1 MLSKQKRMALCLLLV
16 CAGLA
21 QAESADREK
30 PIQVEA
36 DHAAVDDRNGI
47 NEFTG
52 NVLVVQGT
60 LRLQADRVLVRE
72 DKQGN
77 QTADAIGKPIRM
89 KQKLDDNAG
98 WVEGEADKMLYD
110 SKNGQ
115 LRLMGK
121 AWLKRGRDE
130 VRGEF
135 IFFDSVTEQYQ
146 AKNMVP
152 GEGKPVGAGGRV
164 VVTLQPKKPA
174 AKPSAEVAKP

>member
-1 MLSKQKRMALCLLLV
+1 MLNKHNLAVLCIALGLS
-16 CAGLA
+16 GLA
-21 QAESADREK
+21 CAESADREK

-36 DHAAVDDRNGI
+36 DHAAVDDRNGV

-77 QTADAIGKPIRM
+77 QTADALGKPIRM

-98 WVEGEADKMLYD
+98 WVEGEAEKMLYD

-115 LRLMGK
+115 LRLIGK

-146 AKNMVP
+146 ARNVAP
-152 GEGKPVGAGGRV
+152 GDTKPATGSGRV
-164 VVTLQPKKPA
+164 VVTLQPKKA
-174 AKPSAEVAKP
+174 VTKPVTETSKP